1 MKFLMMLLDAAPAA
15 GAQQGG
21 GWQMIIM
28 LGLVFVVMWLFFIRP
43 QNKQRKEM
51 EEFRNSLKKGDKI
64 VTIGGIF
71 GRIAEVGDNWFMI
84 EVDKDVKIK
93 VSKQAVQK
101 DFTDAPAN

>member
-1 MKFLMMLLDAAPAA
+1 MLLDAAPAA

-21 GWQMIIM
+21 GWQMLVM
-28 LGLVFVVMWLFFIRP
+28 LGMVFVVMWLFFIRP

-51 EEFRNSLKKGDKI
+51 EEFRNALKKGDKI
-64 VTIGGIF
+64 VTVGGIF
-71 GRIAEVGDNWFMI
+71 GRVVELGDTWLMI

-101 DFTDAPAN
+101 DFSEEQAK